1 LTRAT
6 ARVIL
11 RVTKVSPRSAVCT
24 DTLTRE
30 YWIAAMVSTDYG
42 CSSFPILTLG
52 AVVRVWI
59 GSRIPDHIR
68 RY

>member
-1 LTRAT
+1 
-6 ARVIL
+6 
-11 RVTKVSPRSAVCT
+11 
-24 DTLTRE
+24 
-30 YWIAAMVSTDYG
+30 MVSTDYG

-52 AVVRVWI
+52 AVFRVWI